1 MTRLP
6 KRPADEVELETLS
19 FMLMLGVSP
28 NTKAF
33 ARRIGRWHPN
43 KDVRA
48 VRGPVKKLWDGL
60 RPEQR
65 EYSGEA
71 LYDEVIAPVRAGRSG
86 TV

>member
-33 ARRIGRWHPN
+33 ARRISLWHPN

-48 VRGPVKKLWDGL
+48 VREAVKKLWGGL
-60 RPEQR
+60 RREQR
-65 EYSGEA
+65 GYSGEA
-71 LYDEVIAPVRAGRSG
+71 LYDEVIAPVRAEREGQQ
-86 TV
+86 

>member
-1 MTRLP
+1 MRRLP
-6 KRPADEVELETLS
+6 KRPADELELETLS

-33 ARRIGRWHPN
+33 AGRISRWHPN

-48 VRGPVKKLWDGL
+48 IRGAVKKLWDGL

-65 EYSGEA
+65 GYSGEV
-71 LYDEVIAPVRAGRSG
+71 LYDEVIAPVRAEREGQQ
-86 TV
+86 

>member
-6 KRPADEVELETLS
+6 KYPADELELETLT
-19 FMLMLGVSP
+19 FMLILGVTP

-48 VRGPVKKLWDGL
+48 VRGAVKRLWDGL

-65 EYSGEA
+65 GYSGEA
-71 LYDEVIAPVRAGRSG
+71 LYDEVIAPVRARREERQ
-86 TV
+86 